1 LRPCFAPRRER
12 EERLVQLSDFWHS
25 PALRVTAAFCVA
37 GLGFAAGNI
46 LLAYELPPS
55 EYALVALII
64 ALLQVGAAV
73 SSMGMDGV
81 VNRREVALTGAV
93 LRRVLTTSVVVA
105 AGMVVFSR
113 LAYGLDAALLTVVFL
128 GTLGG
133 GANTVAAAKYQSMQ
147 QFGGSILLTQSQN
160 YVLAF
165 AGLLTLALGIT
176 HAAFPGFLVALGYFL
191 SAAIGWMR
199 LYQREESGRR
209 QTFEMAEAIAYVGV
223 SVAGLV
229 LVQLERLIV
238 PSILTMDDLATY
250 GVLAALAGSPFRML
264 QMGVGYTLLPRLRAA
279 ADPRTRRRLLA
290 RETGVT
296 ALACLGA
303 SAAIW
308 FLAPFL
314 VELFLHGKYVLRP
327 SLVTA
332 AIVMGLFKVAS
343 ALTSSATVAL
353 GTTRQLGYLNLMAWV
368 SVAGA
373 LTAAVAGARW
383 GLEGV
388 LYGVGVGWFIRTI
401 AAGILAAPHLV
412 PGSRIARLAP

>member
-1 LRPCFAPRRER
+1 
-12 EERLVQLSDFWHS
+12 
-25 PALRVTAAFCVA
+25 VTAAFCVA

-46 LLAYELPPS
+46 LLAYELPPT

-81 VNRREVALTGAV
+81 VNRREVVLTGAV
-93 LRRVLTTSVVVA
+93 LRRVLGSSFAIA
-105 AGMVVFSR
+105 AVMVLFSWI
-113 LAYGLDAALLTVVFL
+113 AYDLDAALLTVVFL

-147 QFGGSILLTQSQN
+147 RFGGSILLTQSQN

-165 AGLLTLALGIT
+165 AGMLTLALGIT

-199 LYQREESGRR
+199 LYRREGPGGPQS
-209 QTFEMAEAIAYVGV
+209 FDWAEALAYVGV

-238 PSILTMDDLATY
+238 PSILTMEDLATY

-279 ADPRTRRRLLA
+279 SDPRTRMRLLA
-290 RETGVT
+290 RETWVT
-296 ALACLGA
+296 ALATLAA
-303 SAAIW
+303 SVAIW

-314 VELFLHGKYVLRP
+314 VDLFLHDKYTLSP
-327 SLVTA
+327 SLITA

-373 LTAAVAGARW
+373 LAAAVVGARW

-388 LYGVGVGWFIRTI
+388 LYGVGVGWLVRTI

-412 PGSRIARLAP
+412 PGSRIARLSP